1 MAYETKEIKRGIKLH
16 LIETNKF
23 KTNLITV
30 VITMPLSRENVT
42 LNTLIPAVL
51 KRGTKEL
58 NSQEEI
64 SKKLEEM
71 YGAEFNCGIEKI
83 GDNHVLKFYL
93 ETLNDNFIPKEDKKN
108 LSKEGLNL
116 LLDIIFNPFLENGS
130 FKKEY
135 VESEKNNIKLLIESK
150 IDNKNAY
157 ALNRCIE
164 EMYKNEPYGLYK
176 FGYTED
182 LQNIN
187 SKNLYKH
194 YENIINKAKVD
205 IFYSGDV
212 NKEEIES
219 YIKENENIKALQ
231 GREIKLIIQDKKDIE
246 DIEVKNIEEKMDI
259 TQGKLI
265 IGLDVKSN
273 RTRFKVS
280 NIYI

>member
-1 MAYETKEIKRGIKLH
+1 M
-16 LIETNKF
+16 
-23 KTNLITV
+23 
-30 VITMPLSRENVT
+30 
-42 LNTLIPAVL
+42 
-51 KRGTKEL
+51 
-58 NSQEEI
+58 
-64 SKKLEEM
+64 
-71 YGAEFNCGIEKI
+71 
-83 GDNHVLKFYL
+83 
-93 ETLNDNFIPKEDKKN
+93 
-108 LSKEGLNL
+108 
-116 LLDIIFNPFLENGS
+116 
-130 FKKEY
+130 
-135 VESEKNNIKLLIESK
+135 
-150 IDNKNAY
+150 
-157 ALNRCIE
+157 
-164 EMYKNEPYGLYK
+164 
-176 FGYTED
+176 
-182 LQNIN
+182 QNIN